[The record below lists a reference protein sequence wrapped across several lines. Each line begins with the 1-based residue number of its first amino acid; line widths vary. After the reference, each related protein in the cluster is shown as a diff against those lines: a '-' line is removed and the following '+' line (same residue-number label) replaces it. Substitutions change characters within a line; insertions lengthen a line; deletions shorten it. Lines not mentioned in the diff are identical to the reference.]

1 MVILNDKITEKE
13 CYSLLETIGLPVEH
27 IDTDRRYWFIR
38 TQGGE
43 YFDEFFLDGF
53 VGIGDEDVPCVDEKD
68 RTKELIE
75 KVRESHPQAT
85 RALNQIHKF
94 CKEIHKGDIVVI
106 PSASS
111 AQFAFGII
119 EEDEI
124 YEEDAPSDEDVLDGK
139 CPYTRRRKTHW
150 IQGIPKSR
158 VDSKLYTFF
167 RNQQKLSNVDDYGE
181 YIERA
186 LHPFYVKEGKAHF
199 TLSLVTPESPN
210 AFDIPLYMNGILS
223 RAKQLYKDIGCNEND
238 IKVQSRTNVQ
248 SAGLIELLGDPTFVA
263 LISIVVIGLFGGQAA
278 FHHPSNGVYD
288 GEVKTDGLAGFVLS
302 LIDKFKDHNT
312 IGDKQL
318 KGAQDR
324 LKVCDPR
331 QSNASKQ
338 KKKHRRNKKRK

>member
-1 MVILNDKITEKE
+1 MLILNDKITATE
-13 CYSLLETIGLPVEH
+13 CYRLLENIGLPVEH
-27 IDTDRRYWFIR
+27 IDTNRRYWFIR

-68 RTKELIE
+68 RTKELVE
-75 KVRESHPQAT
+75 KVKESHPQAT

-124 YEEDAPSDEDVLDGK
+124 YEEEAPSEEDILDGR

-167 RNQQKLSNVDDYGE
+167 RNQQKLSNVDGYGE
-181 YIERA
+181 FIERA
-186 LHPFYVKEGKAHF
+186 LNPFYVKEGIAHF

-210 AFDIPLYMNGILS
+210 AFDMPLYMNGILS
-223 RAKQLYKDIGCNEND
+223 RAKELYKDIGCNEND

-263 LISIVVIGLFGGQAA
+263 LTSIVVIGLFGGQAT
-278 FHHPSNGVYD
+278 FHHPSDDVYD
-288 GEVKTDGLAGFVLS
+288 GGVKTDGLAGFVLS

-331 QSNASKQ
+331 QSNTPKQ